1 MVAQIAMGRILPSVG
16 IAVVVVIVISV
27 AAVAVV
33 VIVVRKSSKVPVTK
47 VVTIAEPVAELAS
60 AITSHMG
67 SAEPV
72 AELASAITS
81 HMGSEVAAEMARPKA
96 APHTAAAESAT
107 HMAATTTT
115 ETATHV
121 AAAATTETATHVTAA
136 ATTETATVSSP
147 TTTTSSSSSSAA
159 ARKRV
164 SGQSPGESGSGSQ
177 NEQDLPQHCTTP
189 SDATA
194 SIRLKT

>member
-16 IAVVVVIVISV
+16 IAVVVVVVIVISV

-33 VIVVRKSSKVPVTK
+33 VVVIVVRKPSKVPVTK

-60 AITSHMG
+60 AITSHRG

-96 APHTAAAESAT
+96 AAHTAAAESAT
-107 HMAATTTT
+107 HMA
-115 ETATHV
+115 
-121 AAAATTETATHVTAA
+121 
-136 ATTETATVSSP
+136 
-147 TTTTSSSSSSAA
+147 
-159 ARKRV
+159 
-164 SGQSPGESGSGSQ
+164 
-177 NEQDLPQHCTTP
+177 
-189 SDATA
+189 
-194 SIRLKT
+194 